1 MRDRVKRF
9 MTRLTFSISTLSYT
23 VYLSSLRSCGVTAE
37 FSMAELEEDRQTCKC
52 ETRFVGTRSH
62 EMTK

>member
-37 FSMAELEEDRQTCKC
+37 FSMKKT
-52 ETRFVGTRSH
+52 VGPVNVRPDL
-62 EMTK
+62 